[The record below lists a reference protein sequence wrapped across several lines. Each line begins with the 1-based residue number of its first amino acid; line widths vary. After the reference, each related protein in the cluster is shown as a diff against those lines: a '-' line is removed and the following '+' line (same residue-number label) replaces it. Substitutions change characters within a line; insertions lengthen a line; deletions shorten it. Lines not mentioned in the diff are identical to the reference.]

1 MISLMEAERIFIREA
16 RELKIDIGGR
26 KSSADSAR
34 DMYREIQG
42 GSNLSKRLSE
52 SELKRIYFQF
62 AKIYHPDVQ
71 NTGDKTKFQKL
82 TAAFDRL
89 KADQAGYTLTDED
102 LFDMYK
108 Q

>member
-1 MISLMEAERIFIREA
+1 MEAERIFIKEA
-16 RELKIDIGGR
+16 RELRIDIGGK
-26 KSSADSAR
+26 KSSESAR
-34 DMYREIQG
+34 DMFREIQG